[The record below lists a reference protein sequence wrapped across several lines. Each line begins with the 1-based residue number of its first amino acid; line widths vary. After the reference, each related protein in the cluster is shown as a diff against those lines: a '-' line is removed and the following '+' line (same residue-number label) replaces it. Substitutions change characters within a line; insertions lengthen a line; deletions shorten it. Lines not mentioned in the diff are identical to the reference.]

1 MIESAHCED
10 NSRQQAFITPIIS
23 FSLFTWDANQLVFWW
38 AQLVSW
44 WLLWFLYF
52 VENITPVRL
61 FMGQADFQTRAW
73 GEWCSCLLAHQ
84 GKNLYS
90 MKHLFC
96 LKSSRS
102 MWRTEL
108 PEETESSWDKARTP
122 LCARERDLEAQSQ
135 HGLTSKLEKWRRQ
148 RCSQGCRHPVLVTEI
163 IKLHDNDSNDDKNQ
177 MWNLRI
183 YFLCKISPP

>member
-1 MIESAHCED
+1 MIESAYCED
-10 NSRQQAFITPIIS
+10 NSRQQAFIIPIIW
-23 FSLFTWDANQLVFWW
+23 FSLFPWDANQLVFWW

-61 FMGQADFQTRAW
+61 FMGQADFQTRGW
-73 GEWCSCLLAHQ
+73 GEWCSYLLAHQ

-108 PEETESSWDKARTP
+108 PEEDRDWILLRQSQNSSVCT
-122 LCARERDLEAQSQ
+122 RERFGGSEPTWFKQVNMKSDA
-135 HGLTSKLEKWRRQ
+135 
-148 RCSQGCRHPVLVTEI
+148 
-163 IKLHDNDSNDDKNQ
+163 DKDAH
-177 MWNLRI
+177 RGAGT
-183 YFLCKISPP
+183 LC